1 MVTKIQ
7 KGWKELKAE
16 IVDTDKCCLCGACV
30 NFCDNLAMTPAG
42 PAEHGM
48 LCEEQSTCRDGFGTC
63 YNLCPYTGT
72 DGIPLSLLDSWVHDK
87 VSLDSA
93 NEFNHEITI
102 VAARYAVSNGNSD
115 GNGGSAEA
123 GLLIAAMRSGL
134 IDGVLT
140 SHLNADVPRVV
151 TTEEDI
157 QSIAHATAF
166 ANAPLS
172 GISPAISAGYE
183 SLAVIGSGCEIQG
196 LRKMQNHPAV
206 DLEVH
211 DLITL
216 AIGAFCFFKPKPSR
230 LESYLDEKNIARS
243 TIEQIENDSNAFKY
257 AFKAGDKTLLVP
269 ANELYDKTA
278 KGSCA
283 SCEDGTANL
292 ADISIGAVDALPG
305 WDMLIIRTAAGLK
318 VYKAAIELGLLE
330 TQEVNSIIKNNLL
343 EVTRNKFYFAAIEVI
358 EEAGIDTRRFI
369 FITPD
374 IARIYKPGQFVVLW
388 LPDVD
393 FLPMSIERVTGDKIS
408 ILVQQIGDGTAALFG
423 KNLGDLI
430 GIRGTYGNGWDL
442 TKDNYLVIG
451 GGVGIAEVTNAIDYL
466 LENKKKVTAIFGGR
480 TKDHLS
486 CTNLFEESDLQTCI
500 MTDDGSAG
508 QKGFATDPV
517 ESLIEEKSIENI
529 ITCGPEIMM
538 RRIFD
543 IATEHG
549 IPVQAS
555 LERMMKCCVGLCGTC
570 CVGVD
575 NDVTVCKMGPV
586 FDQDQLAKFSQFG
599 SYKKG

>member
-1 MVTKIQ
+1 MITKIQ

-42 PAEHGM
+42 PVEQGM
-48 LCEEQSTCRDGFGTC
+48 LCEEQSTCREGFGTC

-72 DGIPLSLLDSWVHDK
+72 GEMPLSLLDGWVHDVASK
-87 VSLDSA
+87 DPD
-93 NEFNHEITI
+93 NQFHHEITV
-102 VAARYAVSNGNSD
+102 VAARYSGSQKLVSKQQ
-115 GNGGSAEA
+115 GGATAS
-123 GLLIAAMRSGL
+123 LLIAAMRSGI

-151 TTEEDI
+151 TTDEDI
-157 QSIAHATAF
+157 LAIAHATAF

-172 GISPAISAGYE
+172 GISQAISAGHE

-211 DLITL
+211 DLVTL
-216 AIGAFCFFKPKPSR
+216 AIGAFCFFKSKPSK
-230 LESYLDEKNIARS
+230 LESFLGQKDVTRAA
-243 TIEQIENDSNAFKY
+243 IERIDHDGGAFKCT
-257 AFKAGDKTLLVP
+257 FTAGSETIVVP
-269 ANELYDKTA
+269 VNELYEKTA

-292 ADISIGAVDALPG
+292 ADISIGTVDALQG
-305 WDMLIIRTAAGLK
+305 WDVLIVHTAIGMKLL
-318 VYKAAIELGLLE
+318 KAAIEMGLLE
-330 TQEVNSIIKNNLL
+330 TKDINAIIKNNVLDI
-343 EVTRNKFYFAAIEVI
+343 TRNKIHFAAIESI
-358 EEAGIDTRRFI
+358 EVASVDTKRFT
-369 FITPD
+369 FTAPG
-374 IARIYKPGQFVVLW
+374 IARNYKPGQFVVLW

-393 FLPMSIERVTGDKIS
+393 FLPMSIERVAGDKIS
-408 ILVQQIGDGTAALFG
+408 ILVQQIGEGTTAL
-423 KNLGDLI
+423 LARDVGDKI
-430 GIRGTYGNGWDL
+430 GIRGPYGNGWDL
-442 TKDNYLVIG
+442 SKDNYLVVG

-466 LENKKKVTAIFGGR
+466 TNNQKKVTAIFGGQS
-480 TKDHLS
+480 KDHLS
-486 CTNLFEESDLQTCI
+486 CAGLFDDMNLQACI
-500 MTDDGSAG
+500 MTDDGSEG
-508 QKGFATDPV
+508 QQGFATDP
-517 ESLIEEKSIENI
+517 IETMIKENSIESI

-538 RRIFD
+538 RKVFD
-543 IATEHG
+543 IANGLG

-570 CVGVD
+570 CVGEQ
-575 NDVTVCKMGPV
+575 NDITVCKMGPV
-586 FDQDQLAKFSQFG
+586 FDQDTLAKLPQFG

>member
-1 MVTKIQ
+1 MITKIQ

-42 PAEHGM
+42 PAEQGM
-48 LCEEQSTCRDGFGTC
+48 LCEEQSTCREGFGTC
-63 YNLCPYTGT
+63 YNLCPYTGMNA
-72 DGIPLSLLDSWVHDK
+72 IPLSLLDRWVHDK
-87 VSLDSA
+87 GSLDNA
-93 NEFNHEITI
+93 NEFNHDITI
-102 VAARYAVSNGNSD
+102 VAARFTGSYEAGDS
-115 GNGGSAEA
+115 NGGSAAA
-123 GLLIAAMRSGL
+123 GLLTGAMRSGI

-157 QSIAHATAF
+157 LATSHATAF

-196 LRKMQNHPAV
+196 LRKMQNHPDV

-211 DLITL
+211 DLVTL

-230 LESYLDEKNIARS
+230 LESFLDENGAARS
-243 TIEQIENDSNAFKY
+243 AIERIDHDGGAFKY
-257 AFKAGDKTLLVP
+257 AFKTGDETLIVP

-283 SCEDGTANL
+283 SCEDGTASL

-305 WDMLIIRTAAGLK
+305 WDVLVIRTETGMK
-318 VYKAAIELGLLE
+318 VFKATIELGLIE
-330 TQEVNSIIKNNLL
+330 TQEVNNIVKNAVL
-343 EVTRNKFYFAAIEVI
+343 EVTRNKVHFAAIESI
-358 EEAGIDTRRFI
+358 EDTGVDTRRFI
-369 FITPD
+369 FTASD
-374 IARIYKPGQFVVLW
+374 IARNYKPGQFVVLW

-393 FLPMSIERVTGDKIS
+393 FLPMSIERVIGDKIS
-408 ILVQQIGDGTAALFG
+408 ILVQQIGEGTATLFD
-423 KNLGDLI
+423 KEAGDEI
-430 GIRGTYGNGWDL
+430 GIRGPYGNGWDL
-442 TKDNYLVIG
+442 TKNNYLVVG

-466 LENKKKVTAIFGGR
+466 VENKKKIAAIFGGR
-480 TKDHLS
+480 TKDHLP
-486 CTNLFEESDLQTCI
+486 CVDLFETSDLQACI

-508 QKGFATDPV
+508 QKGFATDPI
-517 ESLIEEKSIENI
+517 EGMIEEHGIENI

-538 RRIFD
+538 RKVYD
-543 IATEHG
+543 IAREHE

-570 CVGVD
+570 CVGAE
-575 NDVTVCKMGPV
+575 NDITACKMGPV
-586 FDQDQLAKFSQFG
+586 FDQDRLAKIPQFG